1 MDIID
6 RDFIAQYPSDEYI
19 IVCHPSRKEEL
30 DEYEFPYKIMTSEY
44 IDDLDNMYFVPIDK
58 ESKITIEVETR

>member
-19 IVCHPSRKEEL
+19 IVCHPSRKAEL
-30 DEYEFPYKIMTSEY
+30 KECEFPYKIMTNEF
-44 IDDLDNMYFVPIDK
+44 IIDLDNAYFVPIDK
-58 ESKITIEVETR
+58 ELKIVREGE